1 MSILRRILPLLLVV
15 TLLCS
20 CVEMPNAAP
29 DPTPVPTAQ
38 PTATP
43 TATPAPVVTATPQ
56 HPVTIPQTGDSMN
69 VMLLFALALCSGAA
83 LGLAAH
89 KKNRS

>member
-43 TATPAPVVTATPQ
+43 ESTPAPTA
-56 HPVTIPQTGDSMN
+56 
-69 VMLLFALALCSGAA
+69 
-83 LGLAAH
+83 
-89 KKNRS
+89 

>member
-43 TATPAPVVTATPQ
+43 TAP
-56 HPVTIPQTGDSMN
+56 
-69 VMLLFALALCSGAA
+69 
-83 LGLAAH
+83 
-89 KKNRS
+89 